1 MRRFALK
8 MHLLKRSHVLYRPHR
23 LFNPPHLPHMKKAAH
38 TAAAA
43 MYPAETSAAP
53 IVRLCLIIPTIQTN
67 NIKTGVSLSGTT
79 PVLL

>member
-1 MRRFALK
+1 
-8 MHLLKRSHVLYRPHR
+8 
-23 LFNPPHLPHMKKAAH
+23 MKKAAH

-43 MYPAETSAAP
+43 MYPAETSAAH

-67 NIKTGVSLSGTT
+67 NIKTGVLHIGTT